1 MRLSNVKT
9 RSETG
14 LDHVMQSINVM
25 TPFGKKQMKEIVP
38 FMPGDEDR
46 LNHEFRKLSELLGL
60 AEENSRIVELLM
72 ETFMDMKDISFTIDR
87 SKNNAL
93 SVVELF
99 EVKSLLLKMKR
110 IIELLEAAGHQLSSE
125 FILIDTMD
133 LLDALDPRKDRMN
146 TFYIYDDFSET
157 LGDLRKRK
165 RELEINVR
173 KAQKVIKQ
181 QIEKQYGIS
190 LTPKFDYV
198 VSKSNKELVKIIK
211 EIPELTSDDEDYIS
225 VTFVLKNTGEID
237 AFILEMDHLNERIDE
252 EELLIREALSKAVC
266 RSGEVLRK
274 NCAKIGELDFTL
286 SKAVYARNHHCV
298 KPQLIMDHRIEI
310 EEGRHLVVEE
320 ILNQKNKQYCPVSI
334 KLQDGVTC
342 ITGANMGGKTVSLK
356 LVGLVAMLTQYGF
369 FVPCSA
375 AKIGL
380 SNYIHILIGDSQSMQ
395 RGLSSFGS
403 EMEELK
409 EILDQSRERS
419 LLLIDEIASGTNPI
433 EGLALTKSMVGYLK
447 ARPYISLITTHFDSV
462 TVGEGIKNMQVR
474 GLADADFKKLEKELR
489 YANRR
494 ERIEVIQKYM
504 DYRLYHAGNEEEIPK
519 DALNIAKML
528 GIYDEIIENARKY
541 LTEGSQVSSRKPP
554 PL

>member
-25 TPFGKKQMKEIVP
+25 TPFGKKRLKEIVP
-38 FMPGDEDR
+38 FMPGDEER
-46 LNHEFRKLSELLGL
+46 LNDEFRKLEELLAL
-60 AEENSRIVELLM
+60 ANENPQTVELLI
-72 ETFMDMKDISFTIDR
+72 ETFMDMKDISFTIER

-110 IIELLEAAGHQLSSE
+110 LIGLLETAGHQLPSE
-125 FILIDTMD
+125 FVLIDTME
-133 LLDALDPRKDRMN
+133 LLDTLDPRRDRMN
-146 TFYIYDDFSET
+146 TFYIYDDFSEA
-157 LGDLRKRK
+157 LGELRKRK
-165 RELEINVR
+165 REFEISVR
-173 KAQKVIKQ
+173 KEQKVIKQ
-181 QIEKQYGIS
+181 QIETKYGIS
-190 LTPKFDYV
+190 LTPKFDYC

-211 EIPELTSDDEDYIS
+211 EIPELVQGDEDYLS
-225 VTFVLKNTGEID
+225 VTFVLKNTDEID
-237 AFILEMDHLNERIDE
+237 EVVREMDVLNEKIEE
-252 EELLIREALSKAVC
+252 EELRIQEELSKAVY
-266 RSGEVLRK
+266 RFSEILLK
-274 NCAKIGELDFTL
+274 NCDKIGELDFTL
-286 SKAVYARNHHCV
+286 SKAIYARNHNCV
-298 KPQLIMDHRIEI
+298 KPQLISGHTIEI

-320 ILNQKNKQYCPVSI
+320 ILNQKNKPYCPVSI
-334 KLQDGVTC
+334 RLQDGVTC

-375 AKIGL
+375 AKVGL

-409 EILDQSRERS
+409 EILDQSKERS
-419 LLLIDEIASGTNPI
+419 LLLIDEIASGTNPV
-433 EGLALTKSMVGYLK
+433 EGLALTKSLVAYLK
-447 ARPYISLITTHFDSV
+447 TRPYISLITTHFDSV

-474 GLADADFKKLEKELR
+474 GLANADFVKLEKELR

-494 ERIEVIQKYM
+494 ERIEIIQKYM
-504 DYRLYHAGNEEEIPK
+504 DYRLYHAGNDEEIPK

-528 GIYDEIIENARKY
+528 GIYDEIIENAKK
-541 LTEGSQVSSRKPP
+541 LLNDGHHQS
-554 PL
+554 

>member
-14 LDHVMQSINVM
+14 LDHVMQSISVM
-25 TPFGKKQMKEIVP
+25 TPFGKKRMKEIVP

-46 LNHEFRKLSELLGL
+46 LNDEFRKLEELLAL
-60 AEENSRIVELLM
+60 TEEKPQTVELLI
-72 ETFMDMKDISFTIDR
+72 ETFMDMKDVGFTIER

-99 EVKSLLLKMKR
+99 EIKSLLLKMKR
-110 IIELLEAAGHQLSSE
+110 IIELLQDAGRRLPEE
-125 FILIDTMD
+125 FILIDTIE
-133 LLDALDPRKDRMN
+133 LLDVIDPRKDRMN
-146 TFYIYDDFSET
+146 TFYIYDDFSGK
-157 LGDLRKRK
+157 LADLRKRK

-181 QIEKQYGIS
+181 QIEVKYGIT

-198 VSKSNKELVKIIK
+198 VSKSNKELVKIIR
-211 EIPELTSDDEDYIS
+211 EIPELAPGDEDYLS
-225 VTFVLKNTGEID
+225 VAFVLKNTEEID
-237 AFILEMDHLNERIDE
+237 EIIREMDRLNESIDE
-252 EELLIREALSKAVC
+252 EETLIREKLSQEVF
-266 RSGEVLRK
+266 RFSGILLK
-274 NCAKIGELDFTL
+274 NCDKIGELDFTL
-286 SKAVYARNHHCV
+286 SKAVYARQHHCV
-298 KPQLIMDHRIEI
+298 KPQLVKEHEIEI
-310 EEGRHLVVEE
+310 EDGRHLVVEE
-320 ILNQKNKQYCPVSI
+320 ILNQKSKPYCPVSI
-334 KLQDGVTC
+334 QLADGVTC

-375 AKIGL
+375 AKVGL

-409 EILDQSRERS
+409 EILDQSKDRS
-419 LLLIDEIASGTNPI
+419 LILIDEIASGTNPI

-474 GLADADFKKLEKELR
+474 GLANADFTKLEKELR

-494 ERIEVIQKYM
+494 ERIEIIQKYM
-504 DYRLYHAGNEEEIPK
+504 DYRLHHAKNDEEIPK

-528 GIYDEIIENARKY
+528 GIYDEIIENAKRI
-541 LTEGSQVSSRKPP
+541 LNDGR
-554 PL
+554 

>member
-25 TPFGKKQMKEIVP
+25 TPFGKKRLKDIVP

-46 LNHEFRKLSELLGL
+46 LNDEFRKLDELLALVG
-60 AEENSRIVELLM
+60 ENPQTVELLI
-72 ETFMDMKDISFTIDR
+72 ETFMDMKDIGFTIER

-110 IIELLEAAGHQLSSE
+110 LIELLEAAGHQLSEE
-125 FILIDTMD
+125 FILIDTME
-133 LLDALDPRKDRMN
+133 LLDTLDPRKDRMN

-157 LGDLRKRK
+157 LGELRKRK

-181 QIEKQYGIS
+181 QIETKYGIS
-190 LTPKFDYV
+190 LTPKFDYC

-211 EIPELTSDDEDYIS
+211 EIPELVPGDEDYLS
-225 VTFVLKNTGEID
+225 VTFVLKNTEEID
-237 AFILEMDHLNERIDE
+237 EVVREMDLLNEKIEE
-252 EELLIREALSKAVC
+252 EELKIQEELSKSVY
-266 RSGEVLRK
+266 RFSEILLK
-274 NCAKIGELDFTL
+274 NCDKIGELDFTL
-286 SKAVYARNHHCV
+286 SKAIYAKNHNCV
-298 KPQLIMDHRIEI
+298 KPQLVPGHAIEI

-320 ILNQKNKQYCPVSI
+320 ILNQKSKPYCPVSI
-334 KLQDGVTC
+334 SLQDGVTC

-375 AKIGL
+375 AKVGL

-419 LLLIDEIASGTNPI
+419 LILIDEIASGTNPV

-447 ARPYISLITTHFDSV
+447 TRPYISLITTHFDSV

-474 GLADADFKKLEKELR
+474 GLANADFGKLEKEIR

-494 ERIEVIQKYM
+494 ERIEIIQKYM
-504 DYRLYHAGNEEEIPK
+504 DYRLYHAENDEEIPK

-528 GIYDEIIENARKY
+528 GIYDEIIENAKKFLNDGR
-541 LTEGSQVSSRKPP
+541 
-554 PL
+554 

>member
-25 TPFGKKQMKEIVP
+25 TPFGKKRMKETVP

-46 LNHEFRKLSELLGL
+46 LNDEFRKLEELLDLSG
-60 AEENSRIVELLM
+60 EKPQTVELLI
-72 ETFMDMKDISFTIDR
+72 ETFMDMKDVVFTIER
-87 SKNNAL
+87 SKNNVL

-99 EVKSLLLKMKR
+99 EIKSLLLKMKR
-110 IIELLEAAGHQLSSE
+110 IIELLETAGHQLSEE
-125 FILIDTMD
+125 FILIDTAE
-133 LLDALDPRKDRMN
+133 LLDTLDPRKDRMN
-146 TFYIYDDFSET
+146 TFYIYDEFSET
-157 LGDLRKRK
+157 LADLRKQK

-173 KAQKVIKQ
+173 KAQKIIRQ
-181 QIEKQYGIS
+181 QIVSRYGIT
-190 LTPKFDYV
+190 LTPKFDYC

-211 EIPELTSDDEDYIS
+211 EIPELTSGDEDYLS
-225 VTFVLKNTGEID
+225 VTFVLKNTDEID
-237 AFILEMDHLNERIDE
+237 GYVQELDRLGESIEE
-252 EELLIREALSKAVC
+252 EELKIQEELSKEVY
-266 RSGEVLRK
+266 RFSGILLK
-274 NCAKIGELDFTL
+274 NCEKIGELDFTL
-286 SKAVYARNHHCV
+286 SKAVYARHHNCV
-298 KPQLIMDHRIEI
+298 KPQIVTDHRIEI

-320 ILNQKNKQYCPVSI
+320 ILNQKNKPYCPVSI
-334 KLQDGVTC
+334 RLQDGVTC

-369 FVPCSA
+369 FVPCRA
-375 AKIGL
+375 AKVGL
-380 SNYIHILIGDSQSMQ
+380 SNYIHILIGDSQSVQ

-433 EGLALTKSMVGYLK
+433 EGLALTKSLVGYLR

-462 TVGEGIKNMQVR
+462 TVGEDIKNMQVR
-474 GLADADFKKLEKELR
+474 GLANADFNKLEKELR

-494 ERIEVIQKYM
+494 ERIEIIQKYM
-504 DYRLYHAGNEEEIPK
+504 DYRLYHAENDEEIPK

-528 GIYDEIIENARKY
+528 GIYDEIIENAKTYINDGR
-541 LTEGSQVSSRKPP
+541 Q
-554 PL
+554 

>member
-25 TPFGKKQMKEIVP
+25 TPFGKKKLKELVP
-38 FMPGDEDR
+38 FLPGDEDR
-46 LNHEFRKLSELLGL
+46 LNNEFRKLSELLEL
-60 AEENSRIVELLM
+60 AQENPRTVDLLI
-72 ETFMDMKDISFTIDR
+72 ETFMDMKDIAFTIER
-87 SKNNAL
+87 SRNNAL

-99 EVKSLLLKMKR
+99 ELKSLLLKMKQ

-125 FILIDTMD
+125 FILIDTME
-133 LLDALDPRKDRMN
+133 LLDIIDPRKDRMH
-146 TFYIYDDFSET
+146 TFYIYDDFSEI
-157 LGDLRKRK
+157 LGQLRKRK

-181 QIEKQYGIS
+181 QIEKQYGIT

-198 VSKSNKELVKIIK
+198 VSKSNKELVKIIR
-211 EIPELTSDDEDYIS
+211 EIPELISGDEDYIS
-225 VTFVLKNTGEID
+225 VTFVLKNTEEID
-237 AFILEMDHLNERIDE
+237 AFLLEMDQLNESIDE
-252 EELLIREALSKAVC
+252 EELKIREALSKAVC
-266 RSGEVLRK
+266 RFGEILRK
-274 NCAKIGELDFTL
+274 NCDIIGELDFTL
-286 SKAVYARNHHCV
+286 AKAVYARNHNCV
-298 KPQLIMDHRIEI
+298 KPELIMEHRIEI

-334 KLQDGVTC
+334 HLQDGVTC

-375 AKIGL
+375 ARVGL

-409 EILDQSRERS
+409 EILDHSKERS
-419 LLLIDEIASGTNPI
+419 LLLIDEIASGTNPV

-447 ARPYISLITTHFDSV
+447 VRPYISLITTHFDSV

-474 GLADADFKKLEKELR
+474 GLANADFKKLEKELR

-494 ERIEVIQKYM
+494 ERIEIIQKYM
-504 DYRLYHAGNEEEIPK
+504 DYRLYHANNEEEIPK
-519 DALNIAKML
+519 DALNIARML
-528 GIYDEIIENARKY
+528 GIYDEIIENAKKFLNDGR
-541 LTEGSQVSSRKPP
+541 
-554 PL
+554 

>member
-25 TPFGKKQMKEIVP
+25 TPFGKKRMKDIVP
-38 FMPGDEDR
+38 FMPGDEDL
-46 LNHEFRKLSELLGL
+46 LNDEFRKLEELLALSG
-60 AEENSRIVELLM
+60 EKPQTVEMLI
-72 ETFMDMKDISFTIDR
+72 EVFMDMKDISFTIER
-87 SKNNAL
+87 SRNNAL

-99 EVKSLLLKMKR
+99 EVKSLLLKMKQV
-110 IIELLEAAGHQLSSE
+110 IELLEAAGHQLSEE
-125 FILIDTMD
+125 FILIDTME
-133 LLDALDPRKDRMN
+133 LLDTLDPRRDRMN
-146 TFYIYDDFSET
+146 TFYIYDDFSEV
-157 LGDLRKRK
+157 LGGLRKRK
-165 RELEINVR
+165 RELEISVR

-181 QIEKQYGIS
+181 QVETKYGIT
-190 LTPKFDYV
+190 LTPKFDYC

-211 EIPELTSDDEDYIS
+211 EIPELAAGDEDYLS

-237 AFILEMDHLNERIDE
+237 EVVREMDLLNEKIEE
-252 EELLIREALSKAVC
+252 EELRIQEELSKEVY
-266 RSGEVLRK
+266 RFSGILLK
-274 NCAKIGELDFTL
+274 NCDKIGELDFTL
-286 SKAVYARNHHCV
+286 SKAIYARNHNCV
-298 KPQLIMDHRIEI
+298 KPQLVSGHTIEI

-320 ILNQKNKQYCPVSI
+320 ILNQKNKPYCPVSI
-334 KLQDGVTC
+334 SLQDGVTC

-375 AKIGL
+375 AKVGL

-409 EILDQSRERS
+409 EILDQSKDRS
-419 LLLIDEIASGTNPI
+419 LILIDEIASGTNPV
-433 EGLALTKSMVGYLK
+433 EGLALTKSLVAYLK
-447 ARPYISLITTHFDSV
+447 AKPYISLITTHFDSV

-474 GLADADFKKLEKELR
+474 GLANADFAKLEKELR

-494 ERIEVIQKYM
+494 GRIEIIQKYM
-504 DYRLYHAGNEEEIPK
+504 DYRLYHAGNDEEIPK

-528 GIYDEIIENARKY
+528 GIYDEIIENAKKLLNDGR
-541 LTEGSQVSSRKPP
+541 
-554 PL
+554 